1 MTTINPQITIVSG
14 LPRCGTS
21 MMMQMLEAGGARI
34 LTDHV
39 RESDEDNPK
48 GYYEYEAVKQTKQD
62 PSWVRSAG
70 GMAVKMVYRLLYDLP
85 PSYQYRVIFMK
96 RPLDEVIASQRVML
110 QRTGQQGAALSD
122 KKLADV
128 FTRELTRIDQWLH
141 DQGHMSVLDVSY
153 HDVLEE
159 PLKQVEAIN
168 RFLDGGLDTTA
179 MANAVEPTLHRQ
191 KG

>member
-1 MTTINPQITIVSG
+1 MTTTNPPITIVSG

-21 MMMQMLEAGGARI
+21 MMMQMLEAGGVRI

-39 RESDEDNPK
+39 RAADEDNPK

-62 PSWVRSAG
+62 PSWVCSAG

-85 PSYQYRVIFMK
+85 SSYQYRVIFMK

-128 FTRELTRIDQWLH
+128 FTRELARIDQWLH

-159 PLKQVEAIN
+159 SLKQVEAIN
-168 RFLDGGLDTTA
+168 RFLDGSLDTTA

>member
-1 MTTINPQITIVSG
+1 
-14 LPRCGTS
+14 
-21 MMMQMLEAGGARI
+21 MMMQMLEAGGVRI

-39 RESDEDNPK
+39 READEDNPK

-122 KKLADV
+122 KKLTDV

-141 DQGHMSVLDVSY
+141 DQGNMSVLDVSY

-159 PLKQVEAIN
+159 SLKQVEAIN
-168 RFLDGGLDTTA
+168 RFLDGSLDTTA